1 MSALSKNKPR
11 KDLIMTESSVL
22 FWQKGYSDTSMK
34 DIANACGFRPANIYN
49 FFTNK
54 EEILFE
60 ILFDEMS
67 EIITEFLTIE
77 RNRSG
82 DPVNRLSQLI
92 ATHTRLTLSNRRTS
106 VLLFDVGLGNL
117 SPDNRKKII
126 ALRDEY
132 DRIMAATIREGIDQ
146 GVFSD
151 MDVKMAVF
159 SIASMITRTRIWFSD
174 KGRLNVDQVID
185 FIVQFALNG
194 LIRKGAPGN

>member
-1 MSALSKNKPR
+1 MPALSKNKPR
-11 KDLIMTESSVL
+11 KELIMTESSVL

-67 EIITEFLTIE
+67 EIITDFLTIE
-77 RNRSG
+77 RNRPG
-82 DPVNRLSQLI
+82 DPVNKLSELI

-117 SPDNRKKII
+117 SPDNRQKII

-132 DRIMAATIREGIDQ
+132 DRIMAATIREGIDR
-146 GVFSD
+146 GIFSD
-151 MDVKMAVF
+151 MDVKMTVF

-174 KGRLNVDQVID
+174 KGRLDVDQVID

-194 LIRKGAPGN
+194 LVLKRRP